1 MESRIEQKTMS
12 WGLKNKWNVLGLIV
26 LLGNFAQ
33 AQVAPEKYWIQFTD
47 KANSTYSVSQPLQF
61 LSQKAIDRRIHHNV
75 AITEQDFP
83 INANYVDSVLQ
94 TVTANVLVSSRWL
107 NGIVIQTIDTV
118 GLSQL
123 WQFPFI
129 DSANSKRVSRPIT
142 DHSYPWNWKGEVVA
156 NEPQT
161 GLQSESFDY
170 GLSTV
175 SSEMIAIDYL
185 HDLGYTGGGM
195 VIAVLDAGFK
205 NAQTDEV
212 LSHLWNDNQILG
224 TYDFVVG
231 GPVDLT
237 AHSDHGRYV
246 LQCLAA
252 DLPGRFIG
260 TAPDAEYWL
269 LRTEDAPTEYIV
281 EEYNWVAGA
290 EFADSVGA
298 DIFTTSLGYTE
309 YDDSTTSHVYAKM
322 DGNST
327 VITRASDIAASKGV
341 LVVNSA
347 GNSGT
352 SPWYFISAPADGD
365 SVLTVGSVK
374 PDQTISDFSSRG
386 PTADGRIKPNVV
398 AMGEDLQMHYDPDSI
413 LVIRGTSFSGP
424 TIAGAAA
431 CLWQSQNSS
440 TNMEV
445 FFAIQNSG
453 NYAQFPNNDFGYG
466 IPNFENAY
474 STING
479 ISERNL
485 DVLSSGFYPNPTT
498 GVVHFPGGKFHEY
511 SISVFDNL
519 GRRVRQY
526 TSLKSV
532 GERIELDLTELAS
545 GLYSIQI
552 TSETETK
559 VGLILKQ

>member
-1 MESRIEQKTMS
+1 MS
-12 WGLKNKWNVLGLIV
+12 WELKNRWNVLGLIV

-161 GLQSESFDY
+161 GLQGESFDY

-212 LSHLWNDNQILG
+212 LSHLWNDNQVLG

-231 GPVDLT
+231 GPVDLS

-269 LRTEDAPTEYIV
+269 LRTEDAPTEFVV

-309 YDDSTTSHVYAKM
+309 YEDSTTSHVYAKM

-365 SVLTVGSVK
+365 SVLSVGSVK
-374 PDQTISDFSSRG
+374 PDEIVSDFSSRG

-398 AMGEDLQMHYDPDSI
+398 AMGEELPVHYNPDSV

-445 FFAIQNSG
+445 FMAIQNSG
-453 NYAQFPNNDFGYG
+453 NYAQFPNNDYGYG
-466 IPNFENAY
+466 IPNFEKAY
-474 STING
+474 STITG
-479 ISERNL
+479 IAERKI
-485 DVLSSGFYPNPTT
+485 DILSSSFYPNPTT
-498 GVVHFPGGKFHEY
+498 GVVKVSLWPLQDY

-519 GRRVRQY
+519 GRLVQTH
-526 TSLKSV
+526 TSLQGT
-532 GERIELDLTELAS
+532 GEITVLDLSELPS
-545 GLYSIQI
+545 GMYSIQI
-552 TSETETK
+552 TSEKENK
-559 VGLILKQ
+559 VGLVLKQ